1 MDLEDLMKNKGIY
14 TNLKQSTLTSLVI
27 DLQHVLVVEKNVN
40 NILELKQYELQS
52 KDYIIV
58 NLSEYRSQTF
68 IKCCDFNRTPNC
80 ICDIKVFQIRPHA
93 LKFLKNMS

>member
-40 NILELKQYELQS
+40 NILELK
-52 KDYIIV
+52 
-58 NLSEYRSQTF
+58 
-68 IKCCDFNRTPNC
+68 
-80 ICDIKVFQIRPHA
+80 
-93 LKFLKNMS
+93 